1 MENPYKKSGDVY
13 NYPSHFG
20 SHSSMIDEEETK
32 KLDDSNLV
40 VLKDE
45 HGIYT
50 TERRRL
56 DDGCTDPNR
65 CISARLKIF

>member
-1 MENPYKKSGDVY
+1 MENPYKKGETYV
-13 NYPSHFG
+13 YPSHFG

-40 VLKDE
+40 VLRDE

-56 DDGCTDPNR
+56 DDGLTDTNR
-65 CISARLKIF
+65 CVSSRLKIF